1 MITPQYA
8 ENIIVGIKHKNKF
21 GWYILNKFL
30 CLLNLNK
37 LNSQDFKLYMQSE
50 ENKNIRIDYKQI
62 DNTNIENFLEK
73 IDIFKIKPENLQLM
87 ILDSVK
93 DIANC
98 NIDDFYPVLFFDF
111 DNYTLYSQYPEYF
124 DFESFLPKKWKFYY
138 SDFSNLINYNDK
150 YWIYKNTN
158 IIDKALQ
165 KINSYETTK
174 YNITFNIEN
183 KKSNTN
189 MTSMIVYEKKNII
202 KKIMDYIKRFLRK

>member
-62 DNTNIENFLEK
+62 DNTNIENFLEE

-93 DIANC
+93 DI
-98 NIDDFYPVLFFDF
+98 V
-111 DNYTLYSQYPEYF
+111 DNFLQEKLLYRRTKEC
-124 DFESFLPKKWKFYY
+124 FLPK
-138 SDFSNLINYNDK
+138 LMVLVLC
-150 YWIYKNTN
+150 
-158 IIDKALQ
+158 LQ
-165 KINSYETTK
+165 P
-174 YNITFNIEN
+174 
-183 KKSNTN
+183 
-189 MTSMIVYEKKNII
+189 
-202 KKIMDYIKRFLRK
+202 